1 MASKWTSSANEALCL
16 RLDGAPSPRDRVFHP
31 DFTYPIFGEAETIF
45 GYQDLHIHL
54 SFASG
59 SLRPC
64 LDVQYK
70 AKNTKTTAK
79 IMDVAET
86 LSEFLPADE
95 LVAPG
100 EWPAVVEAERA
111 SFQPHGTR
119 VGSYTRQD
127 KSRGGAE
134 REFVVFRATFD
145 TPGFRAWH
153 ERVQIFALLFIEGA
167 SYIDDDDTRWEF
179 YTLFERVQDRGE
191 SWHFVGYTS
200 LYRFWCWPDQTR
212 LRLSQF
218 VILPPYQQQRHGS
231 ELYKAVYDAAL
242 GDASICEL
250 SIEDP
255 SERFDRLRDSCDLAR
270 LQRDATLVTK
280 LAAPMDRTWYRA
292 ARTQYKMAPRQ
303 WARILEMLA
312 LVRLD
317 DEPASLQAYRL
328 QVKARLY
335 GVNREVLDLLPR
347 EQRLEK
353 LHETFE
359 AVVDEYAEI
368 TGADIPEALL
378 ARPAAPGERKRAADA
393 GATTS
398 KMPRLL

>member
-16 RLDGAPSPRDRVFHP
+16 RLDGAPAPRDRVFHP

-79 IMDVAET
+79 VVDVAET
-86 LSEFLPADE
+86 LSEYLPADD
-95 LVAPG
+95 LVAPS
-100 EWPAVVEAERA
+100 EWPATVAAERA

-119 VGSYTRQD
+119 VGSYTRG
-127 KSRGGAE
+127 KGE
-134 REFVVFRATFD
+134 REFAVFRATFD
-145 TPGFRAWH
+145 TPGFREWH

-167 SYIDDDDTRWEF
+167 SYIDDDDSRWEF
-179 YTLFERVQDRGE
+179 YTLFERVQDGGE

-200 LYRFWCWPDQTR
+200 LYRFWCWPGQTR

-231 ELYKAVYDAAL
+231 ELYKTVYDAAL
-242 GDASICEL
+242 NDDSICEL
-250 SIEDP
+250 TIEDP
-255 SERFDRLRDSCDLAR
+255 SERFDRLRDSCDLTR
-270 LQRDATLVTK
+270 LQRDATLVAK
-280 LAAPMDRTWYRA
+280 LAAPMDRAWYRT
-292 ARTQYKMAPRQ
+292 ARAQYKMAPRQ

-312 LVRLD
+312 LVRLG
-317 DEPASLQAYRL
+317 DEPSSLQAYRL

-368 TGADIPEALL
+368 TGTDIPDALL
-378 ARPAAPGERKRAADA
+378 ARPAAPSERKRAADA
-393 GATTS
+393 EPMTS